1 MRRDPLDLPADVLF
15 DRVEEDLVPWPRP
28 DQYQVPAR
36 ALAREAD
43 VERAIDLLGQAKRP
57 IVVAGSGVWWSQGS
71 DALRRFV
78 DQSRIPFY
86 TTPLGRGAI
95 PEDHELSFTGAR
107 SKAFREADWVLF
119 AGTRL
124 NFILGYGS
132 PPRFNSDARI
142 VRIDLD
148 RAEFGLNRA
157 VDVALLGDARSVLEQ
172 LSAALPEGGF
182 GDRWESWIAELRAQH
197 QQREEHVRPLLA
209 SDQVPIHHL
218 RLFRE
223 IREVMS
229 RDTILVVDGHET
241 LNFARQ
247 SIPTYA
253 PGHRLNP
260 GVSGCMGTAV
270 PFGLGAKAGRPDR
283 PVLVLSG
290 DGSFGMN
297 GLELETAV
305 RHKLDVVVVIDN
317 NCGWAAALEG
327 RRIPGRDL
335 PLIRYDRIAQE
346 LGAHGEFVERP
357 DEIRPALERAL
368 AADKPAC
375 VNVVT
380 DPFIRSETMPFSG
393 Y

>member
-1 MRRDPLDLPADVLF
+1 
-15 DRVEEDLVPWPRP
+15 
-28 DQYQVPAR
+28 
-36 ALAREAD
+36 
-43 VERAIDLLGQAKRP
+43 
-57 IVVAGSGVWWSQGS
+57 
-71 DALRRFV
+71 
-78 DQSRIPFY
+78 
-86 TTPLGRGAI
+86 
-95 PEDHELSFTGAR
+95 
-107 SKAFREADWVLF
+107 
-119 AGTRL
+119 
-124 NFILGYGS
+124 
-132 PPRFNSDARI
+132 
-142 VRIDLD
+142 
-148 RAEFGLNRA
+148 
-157 VDVALLGDARSVLEQ
+157 
-172 LSAALPEGGF
+172 
-182 GDRWESWIAELRAQH
+182 
-197 QQREEHVRPLLA
+197 
-209 SDQVPIHHL
+209 
-218 RLFRE
+218 
-223 IREVMS
+223 MS

-270 PFGLGAKAGRPDR
+270 PFGLGAKAGRPDQ

-297 GLELETAV
+297 GLELDTAV
-305 RHKLDVVVVIDN
+305 RHKLDLVVVIDN

-368 AADKPAC
+368 AAGKPAC